1 MANTA
6 IPDHFTTQFGR
17 NFELGLQ
24 QITSRLQKAAVVTT
38 GVTGEAKTH
47 NKVLAVSDNES
58 TGERYG
64 DTVWQELET
73 EKRWLRPRKFDLCT
87 PDAPFDEI
95 LLAPTILP
103 GGTHIS
109 LHQAAYGRRT
119 DKVFIEGLF
128 GTNYKGKQGTDAAD
142 IPSTNQ
148 IASTFNY
155 SGTTSCPLTVDKI
168 LHAKAI
174 LTDNES
180 YGDDARARGITLWGV
195 MTPNME
201 EALLALANAGT
212 SGAGNRL
219 FSKDYM
225 PPTLDENGNI
235 SFFLGV
241 NWMRS
246 TLLPY
251 TAGSTTLRYA
261 AIWTSDAVY
270 LDFWKVAQTTVS
282 VRPDKKN
289 ATQFFT
295 EYAMNACRSDDQKVV
310 RIECLNLVAG
320 T

>member
-1 MANTA
+1 M
-6 IPDHFTTQFGR
+6 IPDHFTTQFGK

-24 QITSRLQKAAVVTT
+24 QITSRLQKAAVVET
-38 GVTGEAKTH
+38 GCTGEAKTH
-47 NKVLAVSDNES
+47 NKVNAVSDNET

-64 DTVWQELET
+64 DTIWQELDT
-73 EKRWLRPRKFDLCT
+73 EKRWIRPRKFDLAT
-87 PDAPFDEI
+87 PDAPFDET
-95 LLAPTILP
+95 LLAPTIMP
-103 GGTHIS
+103 GGTHIQ

-119 DKVFIEGLF
+119 DRVFIEGMF
-128 GTNYKGKQGTDAAD
+128 GTNYKGKDGTTATEIVSANLIAD
-142 IPSTNQ
+142 
-148 IASTFNY
+148 TFNY
-155 SGTTSCPLTVDKI
+155 TGAASCPLTIDKI

-201 EALLALANAGT
+201 ESLLSLANAGT

-219 FSKDYM
+219 FSRDYM
-225 PPTLDENGNI
+225 PPTLDANGNI

-251 TAGSTTLRYA
+251 QTGYG
-261 AIWTSDAVY
+261 AIWTSDAVF

-282 VRPDKKN
+282 VRADKKN

-295 EYAMNACRSDDQKVV
+295 EYAMNACRSDDAKVV
-310 RIECLNLVAG
+310 RIACLNLVAG

>member
-24 QITSRLQKAAVVTT
+24 QITSRLSKAAIVET
-38 GVTGEAKTH
+38 GCTGEAKTH

-87 PDAPFDEI
+87 PDAPFDEV

-103 GGTHIS
+103 GGTHIE
-109 LHQAAYGRRT
+109 LHRAAYGRRT
-119 DKVFIEGLF
+119 DKVFIEGMF
-128 GTNYKGKQGTDAAD
+128 GTNYKGKA
-142 IPSTNQ
+142 
-148 IASTFNY
+148 
-155 SGTTSCPLTVDKI
+155 GTTETEIPASNLIPDTFGYYSAASCGMTVDKI
-168 LHAKAI
+168 IRGKSI
-174 LTDNES
+174 LVDNES
-180 YGDDARARGITLWGV
+180 YGDDAASRGVTLWGV
-195 MTPNME
+195 MTPNMQE
-201 EALLALANAGT
+201 SLLVLANA
-212 SGAGNRL
+212 SNASAANRL
-219 FSKDYM
+219 FSKDFM
-225 PPTLDENGNI
+225 PPVLDGNGDI

-251 TAGSTTLRYA
+251 VAGSTTIRYG
-261 AIWTSDAVY
+261 AIWTSDAVF

-282 VRPDKKN
+282 TRADKKN

-310 RIECLNLVAG
+310 RIACLNLAG
-320 T
+320 A

>member
-6 IPDHFTTQFGR
+6 IPDHFTTQFAR

-24 QITSRLQKAAVVTT
+24 QITSRLQKAAIVENDC
-38 GVTGEAKTH
+38 TGEAKTH

-64 DTVWQELET
+64 DTIWQELET
-73 EKRWLRPRKFDLCT
+73 EKRWIRPRKFDLAT
-87 PDAPFDEI
+87 PDAPFDEK

-103 GGTHIS
+103 GGTHIQ

-119 DKVFIEGLF
+119 DRVFIEGMF
-128 GTNYKGKQGTDAAD
+128 GANWKGKDGTTQTD
-142 IPSTNQ
+142 IPSTNLV
-148 IASTFNY
+148 ADTFGYDSN
-155 SGTTSCPLTVDKI
+155 SSCGLTVDKI

-180 YGDDARARGITLWGV
+180 YGDDARARGISLWGV

-201 EALLALANAGT
+201 ESLLRLANAGST
-212 SGAGNRL
+212 GAGNRL
-219 FSKDYM
+219 FSKDFM
-225 PPTLDENGNI
+225 PPVLDGNGNI
-235 SFFLGV
+235 SYFLGV

-251 TAGSTTLRYA
+251 ASGSATIRYG
-261 AIWTSDAVY
+261 AIWTSDAIY

-282 VRPDKKN
+282 VRADKKN

-295 EYAMNACRSDDQKVV
+295 EYAMNACRSDDLKVV
-310 RIECLNLVAG
+310 RIACLTLVGA
-320 T
+320 